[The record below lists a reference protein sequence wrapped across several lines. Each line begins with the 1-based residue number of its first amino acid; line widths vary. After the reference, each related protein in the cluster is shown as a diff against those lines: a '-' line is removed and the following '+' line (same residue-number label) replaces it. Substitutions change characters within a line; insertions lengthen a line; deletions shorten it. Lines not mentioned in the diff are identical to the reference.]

1 MSTHNMLPHH
11 NQFAFNTCRSSA
23 LELWMTNPNDPYV
36 IFGRGTITL
45 TGCLDL
51 CGPGYERYKAS
62 DVLNSI
68 ATWILPLF
76 LLIANLSYGPYGWLE
91 CIRTASHL
99 LGDPIDT
106 ISGLL
111 MKLEVAREYRQRVE
125 TSRALRN
132 CIQEH
137 HQCGEGD
144 DIYQEATKDLA
155 TILTAIDDHS
165 LIDFFSELER
175 HIRRNPAT
183 SLSACAAAASELAE
197 LRVSNKFLTI
207 FAVLLY
213 VLSIITAYLQTFIF
227 SEGTE
232 ISHHLPHTIALRE
245 LYYWLLPAVILSTYT
260 GYFPS
265 RHTSGRVLQRLGQD
279 IGLDIPAGPVESA
292 NGGTYTWRPI
302 PNFSTIRQSIGLL
315 LAFLSVSLAFA
326 IAFLLSWVTPT
337 QGLGCRGLT
346 QLGFFAGWIISF
358 GMSCALKRIFAKSRN
373 YKLLWRLV
381 TAKDFFL
388 FAAPM
393 LTVLHVAF
401 MGWWNNCR
409 CWSALWSRGFATAY
423 INLMMDKRI
432 KELADSGIVL
442 TLIFG
447 AIIGQMVLFSFMLLL
462 VWRGLPI
469 FIRSEKGIRP
479 SFEDTEGISS
489 PVIVVECVEISIDT
503 DSKMTNIT

>member
-1 MSTHNMLPHH
+1 MPSHH
-11 NQFAFNTCRSSA
+11 KEFAFNTCRSSA
-23 LELWMTNPNDPYV
+23 LALWMTNPNDPYV
-36 IFGRGTITL
+36 MFGRGTLTL

-51 CGPGYERYKAS
+51 CGHGYESYQAS

-91 CIRTASHL
+91 CIQTASHL

-125 TSRALRN
+125 TSTVLRN
-132 CIQEH
+132 CISEQY
-137 HQCGEGD
+137 QCGGED
-144 DIYQEATKDLA
+144 LYQEVAKDLA
-155 TILTAIDDHS
+155 TVLTAIDDHS
-165 LIDFFSELER
+165 LIDVFSELEC
-175 HIRRNPAT
+175 HIKRNPAI
-183 SLSACAAAASELAE
+183 SLSACATAANELSE

-207 FAVLLY
+207 FAILLY
-213 VLSIITAYLQTFIF
+213 VLSILTAYLQTFVF

-245 LYYWLLPAVILSTYT
+245 LYYWLLPAVILSSYT

-265 RHTSGRVLQRLGQD
+265 RRTSGRVLQRLGRD
-279 IGLDIPAGPVESA
+279 IGLKIPVGPVESA
-292 NGGTYTWRPI
+292 NGGTYTWRPV
-302 PNFSTIRQSIGLL
+302 PNFSTVRQGIGLL
-315 LAFLSVSLAFA
+315 LAFFSVSLAFA

-346 QLGFFAGWIISF
+346 QLGFFSGWIISF
-358 GMSCALKRIFAKSRN
+358 GMSCALKRMFAKSQN
-373 YKLLWRLV
+373 HKLLWRLV

-401 MGWWNNCR
+401 MG
-409 CWSALWSRGFATAY
+409 
-423 INLMMDKRI
+423 
-432 KELADSGIVL
+432 
-442 TLIFG
+442 
-447 AIIGQMVLFSFMLLL
+447 MLYL
-462 VWRGLPI
+462 VH
-469 FIRSEKGIRP
+469 
-479 SFEDTEGISS
+479 ISK
-489 PVIVVECVEISIDT
+489 T
-503 DSKMTNIT
+503 DSSTLSTPYLS